1 MVEFADGVTVLAA
14 WHAAGEDIVL
24 DIPSYRTAKG
34 TQVKG
39 RTWRLVRGKEGVWR
53 AERAG

>member
-1 MVEFADGVTVLAA
+1 VVEFADGVTVLAA